1 MNGLAELLSSK
12 ARAEIFRLLFS
23 GTGEELHVREI
34 ERRSG
39 LNDSTLR
46 QELRK
51 LVRLDLVQSRRDSNR
66 VYYRAKTE
74 SPLYPEI
81 RNLVLKTSGLSDV
94 LKSALADERIRVA
107 FVFGSIAR
115 GEETAGSDVDLMV
128 IGQLGLRDL
137 SQLLSGIEEKIGREI
152 NPHVLREEEF
162 RKRARA
168 KEHFVSS
175 VVETPKIFI
184 RGSQRELEA
193 IGRQRLAETTSN
205 KPGRNQQSFKHRGA

>member
-1 MNGLAELLSSK
+1 MNRLAELLSSR
-12 ARAEIFRLLFS
+12 ARAEIFRLLLS

-74 SPLYPEI
+74 NPLYPEI
-81 RNLVLKTSGLSDV
+81 RNLVLKTSCLSDV
-94 LKSALADERIRVA
+94 LKSALTDKRIRVA

-115 GEETAGSDVDLMV
+115 GEEKAGSDVDLMV

-137 SQLLSGIEEKIGREI
+137 SRLLSGIEEKIGREV

-162 RKRARA
+162 RKRIRA
-168 KEHFVSS
+168 KEHCVSS
-175 VVETPKIFI
+175 VMETPKIFI
-184 RGSQRELEA
+184 MGSQRELEA
-193 IGRQRLAETTSN
+193 MGR
-205 KPGRNQQSFKHRGA
+205 

>member
-1 MNGLAELLSSK
+1 MNRLAELLSSR
-12 ARAEIFRLLFS
+12 ARAEIFRLLLS

-94 LKSALADERIRVA
+94 LKSALTDKRIGVA
-107 FVFGSIAR
+107 FVFWSIGR
-115 GEETAGSDVDLMV
+115 WEEKAGSDVDLMV

-137 SQLLSGIEEKIGREI
+137 SRLLSGIEEKIGREV

-162 RKRARA
+162 RKRIRA
-168 KEHFVSS
+168 KEHYVSS
-175 VVETPKIFI
+175 VMETPKIFI
-184 RGSQRELEA
+184 IGSEREFEA
-193 IGRQRLAETTSN
+193 MGR
-205 KPGRNQQSFKHRGA
+205 

>member
-1 MNGLAELLSSK
+1 MNRLAELLSSR
-12 ARAEIFRLLFS
+12 ARAEIFRLLLS

-94 LKSALADERIRVA
+94 LKSALMDERIRVA

-115 GEETAGSDVDLMV
+115 GEEKAGSDVDLMV

-137 SQLLSGIEEKIGREI
+137 SRLLSGIEEKIGREV

-162 RKRARA
+162 RKRIRE
-168 KEHFVSS
+168 KEHFVSR
-175 VVETPKIFI
+175 VMEAPKIFVT
-184 RGSQRELEA
+184 GTQRELEA
-193 IGRQRLAETTSN
+193 MDR
-205 KPGRNQQSFKHRGA
+205 

>member
-1 MNGLAELLSSK
+1 MNRLPEILSSR

-51 LVRLDLVQSRRDSNR
+51 LVRLDLVRSRRDSNR

-74 SPLYPEI
+74 NPLYPEI
-81 RNLVLKTSGLSDV
+81 RNLVLKTSGLADV
-94 LKSALADERIRVA
+94 LKSALADKRIRVA
-107 FVFGSIAR
+107 FVFGSVAR
-115 GEETAGSDVDLMV
+115 GEEKAGSDVDLMV

-137 SQLLSGIEEKIGREI
+137 SRLLSGIEEKIGREV
-152 NPHVLREEEF
+152 NPYVLHDAEF
-162 RKRARA
+162 QKRVRT
-168 KEHFVSS
+168 KEQFVSRVMES
-175 VVETPKIFI
+175 PKIFI
-184 RGSQRELEA
+184 IGSHHELEA
-193 IGRQRLAETTSN
+193 MGR
-205 KPGRNQQSFKHRGA
+205 

>member
-1 MNGLAELLSSK
+1 MNRFAELLSSR
-12 ARAEIFRLLFS
+12 ARAEIFRLLFN
-23 GTGEELHVREI
+23 GTGDELHVREI

-94 LKSALADERIRVA
+94 LKSALTDKRIRVA
-107 FVFGSIAR
+107 FVFGSIPR
-115 GEETAGSDVDLMV
+115 GEEKAGSDVDLMV

-137 SQLLSGIEEKIGREI
+137 SRLLSGIEEKIGREV

-162 RKRARA
+162 RKRIRA

-175 VVETPKIFI
+175 VMETPKIFI
-184 RGSQRELEA
+184 IGSERELEA
-193 IGRQRLAETTSN
+193 MGR
-205 KPGRNQQSFKHRGA
+205 

>member
-1 MNGLAELLSSK
+1 MNRLAELLSSR

-94 LKSALADERIRVA
+94 LKSALTDKRIRVA

-115 GEETAGSDVDLMV
+115 GEEKAGSDVDLMV

-137 SQLLSGIEEKIGREI
+137 SRLLSGIEEKIGREV

-162 RKRARA
+162 RKRIRA

-175 VVETPKIFI
+175 VMEAPKLFI
-184 RGSQRELEA
+184 IGSQRELEA
-193 IGRQRLAETTSN
+193 MGR
-205 KPGRNQQSFKHRGA
+205 

>member
-1 MNGLAELLSSK
+1 MNRLAELLSSR

-94 LKSALADERIRVA
+94 LKSALKDKRIRVA

-115 GEETAGSDVDLMV
+115 GEEKAGSDVDLMV

-137 SQLLSGIEEKIGREI
+137 SRLLSSIEEKIGREV

-162 RKRARA
+162 QKRIQT

-175 VVETPKIFI
+175 VMEAPKLFI
-184 RGSQRELEA
+184 IGSQRELEA
-193 IGRQRLAETTSN
+193 MGR
-205 KPGRNQQSFKHRGA
+205 

>member
-1 MNGLAELLSSK
+1 MNRLAELLSSR

-46 QELRK
+46 QELRR

-94 LKSALADERIRVA
+94 LKSALSDKRIRVA

-115 GEETAGSDVDLMV
+115 GEEKAGSDVDLMV

-137 SQLLSGIEEKIGREI
+137 SGLLSGIEEKIGREI
-152 NPHVLREEEF
+152 NPHVLHEDEF
-162 RKRARA
+162 RKRVRA

-175 VVETPKIFI
+175 VMESSNIFI
-184 RGSQRELEA
+184 IGSQHELEA
-193 IGRQRLAETTSN
+193 MGR
-205 KPGRNQQSFKHRGA
+205 

>member
-1 MNGLAELLSSK
+1 MNRLAELLSSR

-23 GTGEELHVREI
+23 GTGEELHVREM

-94 LKSALADERIRVA
+94 LKSALRDKRIRVA
-107 FVFGSIAR
+107 FVFGSIAH
-115 GEETAGSDVDLMV
+115 GEEKAGSDVDLMV

-137 SQLLSGIEEKIGREI
+137 SRLLSGIEEKIGREV
-152 NPHVLREEEF
+152 NPHIFHEAEF
-162 RKRARA
+162 RKRVRA

-175 VVETPKIFI
+175 VMETPKIFI
-184 RGSQRELEA
+184 IGSERELEA
-193 IGRQRLAETTSN
+193 MG
-205 KPGRNQQSFKHRGA
+205 G

>member
-1 MNGLAELLSSK
+1 MNRLAELLSSR
-12 ARAEIFRLLFS
+12 ARAEIFRLLLS

-51 LVRLDLVQSRRDSNR
+51 LVRLDLVQSRKDSNR

-81 RNLVLKTSGLSDV
+81 RNLVLKTSGLADA
-94 LKSALADERIRVA
+94 LKSALEDKRIRVA

-115 GEETAGSDVDLMV
+115 GEEKAGSDVDLMV
-128 IGQLGLRDL
+128 IGRLGLRNL
-137 SQLLSGIEEKIGREI
+137 SRLLSGIEDKIGREV
-152 NPHVLREEEF
+152 NPHILREEEF
-162 RKRARA
+162 QKRFRA
-168 KEHFVSS
+168 KEHFVSNIM
-175 VVETPKIFI
+175 ETPKIFI
-184 RGSQRELEA
+184 IGSQRELEA
-193 IGRQRLAETTSN
+193 VGR
-205 KPGRNQQSFKHRGA
+205 

>member
-1 MNGLAELLSSK
+1 MNRLAELLSSR

-23 GTGEELHVREI
+23 GSLGELHVREM

-51 LVRLDLVQSRRDSNR
+51 LVRLDLVQGRRDSNR

-94 LKSALADERIRVA
+94 LKSALTDKRIRVA
-107 FVFGSIAR
+107 FVFGSIAS
-115 GEETAGSDVDLMV
+115 GEEKAGSDVDLMV

-137 SQLLSGIEEKIGREI
+137 SRLLSGIEKKIGREV
-152 NPHVLREEEF
+152 NPHILREDEF
-162 RKRARA
+162 RKRVRA

-175 VVETPKIFI
+175 VMESSKIFVI
-184 RGSQRELEA
+184 GSHHELEA
-193 IGRQRLAETTSN
+193 MGR
-205 KPGRNQQSFKHRGA
+205 

>member
-1 MNGLAELLSSK
+1 MNRLAELLSSR
-12 ARAEIFRLLFS
+12 ARAEIFRLLLS

-51 LVRLDLVQSRRDSNR
+51 LVRLDIVQSRRDSNR

-94 LKSALADERIRVA
+94 MKSALTDKRIRVA

-115 GEETAGSDVDLMV
+115 GEERAGSDVDLMV

-137 SQLLSGIEEKIGREI
+137 SRLLSGIEEKIGREV

-162 RKRARA
+162 RKRIRA
-168 KEHFVSS
+168 KEHFASS
-175 VVETPKIFI
+175 VMEAPKIFVI
-184 RGSQRELEA
+184 GSQRELEA
-193 IGRQRLAETTSN
+193 MGR
-205 KPGRNQQSFKHRGA
+205 

>member
-1 MNGLAELLSSK
+1 MNRLAELLSSR
-12 ARAEIFRLLFS
+12 ARAEIFRLLLS

-94 LKSALADERIRVA
+94 LKSALTDKRIRVA

-115 GEETAGSDVDLMV
+115 GDEKAGSDVDLMV

-137 SQLLSGIEEKIGREI
+137 SRLLSGIEEKIGREV
-152 NPHVLREEEF
+152 NPHVLRQEEF
-162 RKRARA
+162 KKRVRAR
-168 KEHFVSS
+168 EHFVSS
-175 VVETPKIFI
+175 VMETPKIFI
-184 RGSQRELEA
+184 IGSQRELEA
-193 IGRQRLAETTSN
+193 MGR
-205 KPGRNQQSFKHRGA
+205 

>member
-1 MNGLAELLSSK
+1 MKTNRLAELLSSR
-12 ARAEIFRLLFS
+12 ARAEIFRLLLS

-51 LVRLDLVQSRRDSNR
+51 LVRLDLVQSRKDSNR

-74 SPLYPEI
+74 NPLYPEI
-81 RNLVLKTSGLSDV
+81 RNLVLKTIGLADN
-94 LKSALADERIRVA
+94 LKSALVDKRIRVA
-107 FVFGSIAR
+107 FVFGSMAR
-115 GEETAGSDVDLMV
+115 GEEKAGSDVDLMV

-137 SQLLSGIEEKIGREI
+137 SRLLSGIEGKIGREV

-162 RKRARA
+162 RKRVRA
-168 KEHFVSS
+168 KEHFVSRVMES
-175 VVETPKIFI
+175 PKIFI
-184 RGSQRELEA
+184 VGSHHELEA
-193 IGRQRLAETTSN
+193 MGR
-205 KPGRNQQSFKHRGA
+205 

>member
-1 MNGLAELLSSK
+1 MKTNKLSELLSSR
-12 ARAEIFRLLFS
+12 ARAEIFRLLFG
-23 GTGEELHVREI
+23 GTREELHVREI

-51 LVRLDLVQSRRDSNR
+51 LVRLDLVQSRKDSNR

-81 RNLVLKTSGLSDV
+81 RNLVLKTSGLADA
-94 LKSALADERIRVA
+94 LKSALEDKRIRVA

-115 GEETAGSDVDLMV
+115 GEEKAGSDVDLMV
-128 IGQLGLRDL
+128 IGRLGLRDL
-137 SQLLSGIEEKIGREI
+137 SRLLSGIEDKIGREV

-162 RKRARA
+162 RRRIRA

-175 VVETPKIFI
+175 VMESPKLFI
-184 RGSQRELEA
+184 IGSQHELEA
-193 IGRQRLAETTSN
+193 MGR
-205 KPGRNQQSFKHRGA
+205 

>member
-1 MNGLAELLSSK
+1 MNRLAELLSSR

-94 LKSALADERIRVA
+94 LKSALTDKRIRVA
-107 FVFGSIAR
+107 FVFGSIAS
-115 GEETAGSDVDLMV
+115 GEEKASSDVDLMV

-137 SQLLSGIEEKIGREI
+137 SRLLSGIEEKIGREV

-162 RKRARA
+162 RKRIRA

-175 VVETPKIFI
+175 VMETPKIFI
-184 RGSQRELEA
+184 IGSERELEA
-193 IGRQRLAETTSN
+193 MGR
-205 KPGRNQQSFKHRGA
+205 

>member
-1 MNGLAELLSSK
+1 MNRLAELLSSR
-12 ARAEIFRLLFS
+12 ARAEIFRLLFN
-23 GTGEELHVREI
+23 GTGDELHVREI

-94 LKSALADERIRVA
+94 LKSALTDKRIRVA

-115 GEETAGSDVDLMV
+115 GEEKAGSDVDLMV

-137 SQLLSGIEEKIGREI
+137 SRLLSGIEEKIGREV

-162 RKRARA
+162 RKRIRA

-175 VVETPKIFI
+175 VMEAPKIFI
-184 RGSQRELEA
+184 IGSERELEA
-193 IGRQRLAETTSN
+193 MGR
-205 KPGRNQQSFKHRGA
+205 